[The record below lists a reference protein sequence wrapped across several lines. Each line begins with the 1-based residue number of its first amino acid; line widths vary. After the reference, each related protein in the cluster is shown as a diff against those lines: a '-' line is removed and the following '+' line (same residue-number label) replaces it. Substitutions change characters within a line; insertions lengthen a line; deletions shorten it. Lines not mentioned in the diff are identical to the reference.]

1 MTFLLVGMVV
11 VFIFTYVLNKWVKT
25 PPSPPKKKVQPIR
38 YKVESYK
45 VDENIVVEKKEKQV
59 QYQPSSPTVEV
70 KEEVLGEQKKKVS
83 ARTLV
88 IAFAVMLLFILY
100 LFALN
105 NRYHIDNRYI
115 YDKWLNRYTYQ
126 GYHEWI
132 DWVG

>member
-1 MTFLLVGMVV
+1 MGLVIVALIV
-11 VFIFTYVLNKWVKT
+11 AFIFSYAVNRWVTRKLNEDEPRK
-25 PPSPPKKKVQPIR
+25 Q
-38 YKVESYK
+38 K

-59 QYQPSSPTVEV
+59 QDQPSSPTVKVIEKKQEV
-70 KEEVLGEQKKKVS
+70 KEEVPGERERKVS
-83 ARTLV
+83 DRTLV

-126 GYHEWI
+126 GYHEWN
-132 DWVG
+132 DWVE